1 MNTPNSE
8 THTRADERPIE
19 SGETLLFIDDKGR
32 EYLRELRPG
41 RRLSFKRGHIDCDPI
56 IGRPDGLRL
65 RTSGG
70 GTVFVF
76 RPTYDRLIPNLP
88 RKAQVIYPK
97 DSGAILT
104 HTDIYPGARVIESG
118 VGPGALTMALL
129 RAIGPEGTLVSIEHR
144 EDHIKMA
151 RENIATFYGAA
162 PNWTTILASAEDEIP
177 NHRADRII
185 LDLPD
190 PAPVIPAAA
199 TALRPGGMVAS
210 WVPTTLQLES
220 LGGALR
226 AEKRF
231 VEPRTSEILERFWH
245 IAANSVRPDHR
256 MVAHTGFL
264 TTAWRLADE
273 EAAAPADPAVPAAPV
288 DPIDPVEKTEVPV

>member
-1 MNTPNSE
+1 MT
-8 THTRADERPIE
+8 THNDDNDKPTRAAERPIE
-19 SGETLLFIDDKGR
+19 SGETLLFIDEKGR

-41 RRLSFKRGHIDCDPI
+41 RRLSFQKGHLDVDPI
-56 IGRPDGLRL
+56 IGRHDGLKL

-129 RAIGPEGTLVSIEHR
+129 RAIGPEGTLVSIERR

-151 RENIATFYGAA
+151 RENIAAFYGDA

-177 NHRADRII
+177 KHRADRII

-199 TALRPGGMVAS
+199 EALRPGGMVAS

-220 LGGALR
+220 LGEALR
-226 AEKRF
+226 TEKRL

-245 IAANSVRPDHR
+245 VAANSIRPDHR

-273 EAAAPADPAVPAAPV
+273 EPLEPAN
-288 DPIDPVEKTEVPV
+288 PVEKTEVPV

>member
-1 MNTPNSE
+1 MNTPD
-8 THTRADERPIE
+8 TDPKTRADERPIE
-19 SGETLLFIDDKGR
+19 SGETLLFIDEKGR

-41 RRLSFKRGHIDCDPI
+41 RRLSFRTGHIDVDPI
-56 IGRPDGLRL
+56 VGRHDGLKL
-65 RTSGG
+65 RTSMG

-104 HTDIYPGARVIESG
+104 QTDIYPGARVIESG
-118 VGPGALTMALL
+118 VGPGALTLALL
-129 RAIGPEGTLVSIEHR
+129 RAIGREGTLISIERR
-144 EDHIKMA
+144 EDHIAMA
-151 RENIATFYGAA
+151 RENIAAFHGEA
-162 PNWTTILASAEDEIP
+162 PNWTTILGSAEEEIGK
-177 NHRADRII
+177 HRADRII

-199 TALRPGGMVAS
+199 AALRPGGMLAC

-220 LGGALR
+220 LGQALR
-226 AEKRF
+226 AEARF
-231 VEPRTSEILERFWH
+231 VEPRTSEILQRFWH
-245 IAANSVRPDHR
+245 VASNSIRPDHR

-264 TTAWRLADE
+264 TTAWRLSDE
-273 EAAAPADPAVPAAPV
+273 VAREATEA
-288 DPIDPVEKTEVPV
+288 VEKATLPV